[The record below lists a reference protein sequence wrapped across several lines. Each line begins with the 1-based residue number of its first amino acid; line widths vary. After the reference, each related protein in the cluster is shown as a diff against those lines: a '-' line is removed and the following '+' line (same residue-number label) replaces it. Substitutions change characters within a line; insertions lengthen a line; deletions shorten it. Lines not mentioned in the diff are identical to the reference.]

1 MSGATIATS
10 IADRADWLKDEDLQ
24 RLLAVLGEGGEEAR
38 IAGGA
43 VRNALIGQTVSDI
56 DIATTTRPDETE
68 KRARGA
74 GFRTVPTGKAHG
86 TITVIAG
93 GSAYE
98 VTTLRADVETDGR
111 HATVVFGTDWKADA
125 ERRDF
130 TVNALYATAAGAVV
144 DLVGGLADL
153 QARRLRFIG
162 DPEARIRED
171 YLRILRFFRFFAW
184 YGDGRPDAE
193 GLRAC
198 ARLKGGMARLSAERV
213 WAELKKLLC
222 APDPSRALLW
232 MRQTGVLAVVLPES
246 EKWGIDA
253 VHALIAA
260 GRDLGWARDPL
271 LLLESIVPPDAAR
284 MAAMAAR
291 LKMSRAEAAR
301 LSAWAMTQPIPHST
315 GEAAL
320 ARIAYC
326 GDRQA
331 MEDRLRLGLAA
342 ARARAAQD
350 DAAALAEAG
359 GYLRLLRFL
368 DGWVR
373 PVFPL
378 GGADLAALGVPA
390 GPRMGEMLAA
400 LEAAWVDGGFREDRN
415 ALLARAAASAKDG

>member
-1 MSGATIATS
+1 MSGATIA
-10 IADRADWLKDEDLQ
+10 DKADWLKDEGLQ
-24 RLLAVLGEGGEEAR
+24 RLIAVLSAGGEEAR

-43 VRNALIGQTVSDI
+43 VRNALIGEAVSDI
-56 DIATTTRPDETE
+56 DIATTTVPDETE
-68 KRARGA
+68 KRAKDA

-86 TITVIAG
+86 TVTVIAG
-93 GSAYE
+93 GTPYE

-130 TVNALYATAAGAVV
+130 TVNALYARADGAVI

-153 QARRLRFIG
+153 DARRLRFIG

-184 YGDGRPDAE
+184 YGDGRPDAD

-198 ARLKGGMARLSAERV
+198 ARLKEGMARLSAERV

-232 MRQTGVLAVVLPES
+232 MRQTGVLTVVLPES

-253 VHALIAA
+253 VHALVAA
-260 GRDLGWARDPL
+260 GRDLGWRRDPL
-271 LLLESIVPPDAAR
+271 LRLEAIVPPDAAR
-284 MAAMAAR
+284 MAAMATR
-291 LKMSRAEAAR
+291 LKLSRAEGAR
-301 LSAWAMTQPIPHST
+301 LSAWAMTPAIPAST
-315 GEAAL
+315 SDAAL
-320 ARIAYC
+320 AKIAYR

-331 MEDRLRLGLAA
+331 VEDRLRLALAS
-342 ARARAAQD
+342 ARGRAAH
-350 DAAALAEAG
+350 DAAALADAG

-368 DGWVR
+368 DGWER

-378 GGADLAALGVPA
+378 GGADLVALGIEA
-390 GPRMGEMLAA
+390 GPSMGAALAA
-400 LEAAWVDGGFREDRN
+400 LEAEWVDGGSRQDRD
-415 ALLARAAASAKDG
+415 ALLARAAELAGEGPA